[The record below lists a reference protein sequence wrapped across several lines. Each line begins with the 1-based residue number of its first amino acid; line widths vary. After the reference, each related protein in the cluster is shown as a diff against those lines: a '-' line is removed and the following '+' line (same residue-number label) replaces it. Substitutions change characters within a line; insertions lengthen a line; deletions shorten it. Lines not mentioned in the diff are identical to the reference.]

1 MNSTTLTPIKT
12 LPWGEEVYLEIPINK
27 GSGNNFYARHSKS
40 SEGHEYL
47 EFYKYGT
54 KPGTD
59 GERFVQKLKLFNP
72 MQWLQIK
79 RSVESELIGSIGWDL
94 DQAQIELEGLEATA
108 NENKAA
114 EATKTK

>member
-1 MNSTTLTPIKT
+1 MSTLTPIKT
-12 LPWGEEVYLEIPINK
+12 LPWGEEVYLEVPLNK
-27 GSGNNFYARHSKS
+27 GSGNSFYARHSKS
-40 SEGHEYL
+40 SEGREYI

-79 RSVESELIGSIGWDL
+79 RSLESELISSIGWDL
-94 DQAQIELEGLEATA
+94 DQAQVELEGLETA
-108 NENKAA
+108 AKEKQA
-114 EATKTK
+114 EDTTKTK

>member
-12 LPWGEEVYLEIPINK
+12 LPWGEEVYLEIPLNK

-40 SEGHEYL
+40 SEGREYI

-72 MQWLQIK
+72 MQWLQLK
-79 RSVESELIGSIGWDL
+79 HSLESELIGSIGWDL

-108 NENKAA
+108 QSEVEEKLA
-114 EATKTK
+114 KK